1 VTRLLRHMDRHGVA
15 YAVPAEPTDAAPRP
29 LLDMTSGYIR
39 RSEHLFPHQADRNP
53 WRVGQNY
60 LVDRW
65 RLGCADVTE
74 EMTMVTWRQLRTG
87 PRAPDAARSAEPPEG
102 SLPAQASGSAPA
114 GSPR

>member
-1 VTRLLRHMDRHGVA
+1 
-15 YAVPAEPTDAAPRP
+15 VPTEPTDAAPRP

-65 RLGCADVTE
+65 RLGRADVTE
-74 EMTMVTWRQLRTG
+74 EMTMVSWRQLEAG
-87 PRAPDAARSAEPPEG
+87 ARSPEAALSPESADG
-102 SLPAQASGSAPA
+102 SGQAHTASL
-114 GSPR
+114 R